1 MSTGMN
7 AKRLLLVAG
16 MVVVLVAITAASM
29 LSGRRAGR
37 GVEVYLE
44 PVARADVS
52 QTIKASGQ
60 VDPKV
65 KVDISAHV
73 IAKIEKLYV
82 KEGDT
87 IVAGAPFL
95 RLEREAFQAGRN
107 RAAAQLEIARSQG
120 RQADIQLA
128 DAEIK
133 LRRARRLREEDV
145 LPQESFDQAELA
157 YRSAQLT
164 VEQAGEGVHQAVAEL
179 EKAEDDLRKT
189 VLYAPITGKVIA
201 LQAEEGEVVVSGTM
215 NNPASVIG
223 TIADLSEILVEV
235 DVDENEIV
243 HAAAGQ
249 PVEVFV
255 DAIPDTVYTGSVVEI
270 GSSGTKR
277 PAQPDVT
284 FFKVK
289 VLLDAPDERLRA
301 GMSARAD
308 IEVDTHHATLVV
320 PIQSVVYRRP
330 ASEPDEGEA
339 DEIRVVF
346 VDRDGEATQTPVE
359 IGLADPT
366 RIEILEGLAEG
377 DRVVTGP
384 YRVLRDLAEGARIR
398 AKEPTAGDDDDSPS
412 SP

>member
-1 MSTGMN
+1 MN

-16 MVVVLVAITAASM
+16 MVVALVAITAASM

-82 KEGDT
+82 EEGDD

-95 RLEREAFQAGRN
+95 RLEREAFQAARD
-107 RAAAQLEIARSQG
+107 RAAAQLQIARSQE
-120 RQADIQLA
+120 RQATIQLE

-133 LRRARRLREEDV
+133 LRRARRLREDQV
-145 LPQESFDQAELA
+145 LPQESFDQSELA

-164 VEQAGEGVHQAVAEL
+164 VEQAGESVHQAVAEL

-243 HAAAGQ
+243 HAATGQ
-249 PVEVFV
+249 PVQVFV
-255 DAIPDTVYTGSVVEI
+255 DAIPDTPYSGSVVEI

-289 VLLDAPDERLRA
+289 VLLEAPDERLRA
-301 GMSARAD
+301 GMSARAE
-308 IEVDTHHATLVV
+308 IEVDTHRGTLVV

-330 ASEPDEGEA
+330 TGETDERDEA
-339 DEIRVVF
+339 DNDEIRVAF

-359 IGLADPT
+359 VGLADPT
-366 RIEILEGLAEG
+366 RIEILAGLEEG

-384 YRVLRDLAEGARIR
+384 YRVLRDLADGDRIR
-398 AKEPTAGDDDDSPS
+398 AKEPAADDDEDADSP
-412 SP
+412 